1 MSEIDQ
7 EFIMI
12 KIMVLAA
19 AVDGRVDDIEK
30 RRISSIVANYDHFP
44 QPPSNFIE
52 KATHV
57 LASLNMEDTALI
69 KEITSGLSRDYCL
82 PTLAFAY
89 EICAADGTFT
99 KEEKKFLRDL
109 KRVLGVSD
117 DHASA
122 MEISIQSRYFPSD
135 PENAIVEMPITG
147 PNALH

>member
-19 AVDGRVDDIEK
+19 AVDGHVDDIEK

-57 LASLNMEDTALI
+57 LSSLDMEDTALI
-69 KEITSGLSRDYCL
+69 EEITNGLSRDYRL

-89 EICAADGTFT
+89 EVCAADGTFT
-99 KEEKKFLRDL
+99 KEEKEFLRDL

-135 PENAIVEMPITG
+135 PKNAIVEMPITG
-147 PNALH
+147 ANALH